1 MNLAVE
7 LSERGVLA
15 ECGVEVLGTKLSAIQ
30 QAEDRD
36 LFRTLMND
44 LNEPVPESE
53 IIHSLEE
60 AENFVSQIGFPVIV
74 RPAYTLGGTGGGIC
88 SNETE
93 LKEIVENG
101 LKLSPVHQCLL
112 EKASRAIKKSS
123 MK

>member
-36 LFRTLMND
+36 LFRTLMNE

-60 AENFVSQIGFPVIV
+60 AENFVSQIGFCHCP
-74 RPAYTLGGTGGGIC
+74 PGIYIRR
-88 SNETE
+88 NRRR
-93 LKEIVENG
+93 
-101 LKLSPVHQCLL
+101 HLL
-112 EKASRAIKKSS
+112 ERNRTERNC
-123 MK
+123 

>member
-1 MNLAVE
+1 
-7 LSERGVLA
+7 
-15 ECGVEVLGTKLSAIQ
+15 
-30 QAEDRD
+30 RD

-60 AENFVSQIGFPVIV
+60 AENYDSQIGLPVIV
-74 RPAYTLGGTGGGIC
+74 SPAYTKRGTGGGIC

-112 EKASRAIKKSS
+112 EKSIAGSKEIEYEVMRDSQD
-123 MK
+123 